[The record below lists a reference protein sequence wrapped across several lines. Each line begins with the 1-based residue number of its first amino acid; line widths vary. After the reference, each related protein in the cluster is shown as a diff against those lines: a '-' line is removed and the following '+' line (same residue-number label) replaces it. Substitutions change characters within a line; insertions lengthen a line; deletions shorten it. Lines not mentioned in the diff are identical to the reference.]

1 MKKTYQ
7 ISESEWMVLQC
18 LFETSPLGIKD
29 IIAKLED
36 KTGWNGNMVRTL
48 IVRLQDKGIVGA
60 EKESRFFRYYPLVDQ
75 QDCVL
80 QETESFLDRVFGGSP
95 AKMIAALTG
104 SGKLSKEDCA
114 EIEAMIAQMKEGK

>member
-18 LFETSPLGIKD
+18 LFKRSPQGIGEL
-29 IIAKLED
+29 AEMLRG
-36 KTGWNGNMVRTL
+36 KTGWNTNMIRTL

-60 EKESRFFRYYPLVDQ
+60 EKDTRFFRYYPLVDES
-75 QDCVL
+75 DCVL
-80 QETESFLDRVFGGSP
+80 QETESFLDRVFDGSP

-104 SGKLSKEDCA
+104 SGRLSRKDCD
-114 EIEAMIAQMKEGK
+114 EIEAMLRAMREEN